1 MIRIP
6 SDADIEAL
14 WAELD
19 DIEPQDCPECRVL
32 CEPCPDHEPEV
43 EDKQGSGCPVHCRI
57 MVYAN

>member
-6 SDADIEAL
+6 TNEDIEAL

-32 CEPCPDHEPEV
+32 SELFDELCPDHAEE
-43 EDKQGSGCPVHCRI
+43 E
-57 MVYAN
+57 A